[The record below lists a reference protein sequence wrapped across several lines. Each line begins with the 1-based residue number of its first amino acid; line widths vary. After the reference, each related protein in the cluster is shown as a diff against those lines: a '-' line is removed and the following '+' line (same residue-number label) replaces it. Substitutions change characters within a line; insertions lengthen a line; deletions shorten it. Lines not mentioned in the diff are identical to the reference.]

1 VPCALWRRLRPRLTN
16 PCLAHAR
23 SGDKG
28 NDSNIAIFSRKPEY
42 TAHLGHV
49 LTEERMASHY
59 REWAKGTVVRHEVP
73 GLHAFNFVLAEAP
86 GGGGMASHAVD
97 PQGKSHG
104 QRALEMTIPMPRSWG
119 VE

>member
-1 VPCALWRRLRPRLTN
+1 
-16 PCLAHAR
+16 
-23 SGDKG
+23 
-28 NDSNIAIFSRKPEY
+28 
-42 TAHLGHV
+42 
-49 LTEERMASHY
+49 
-59 REWAKGTVVRHEVP
+59 
-73 GLHAFNFVLAEAP
+73 LHAFNFVLAEAP